1 MNIREVDL
9 NGPVRYADFG
19 GDGPPIVLVHGLGGA
34 HVNWIAA
41 GPLLTRHGRVL
52 ALDLAGFGL
61 TPRAGRSASIHAN
74 ARLLGRFIE
83 EVAGSPAIVIGN
95 SMGGM
100 VAILEAAARPREVA
114 GLVLVDPVLPMAGRR
129 PDRLVLLAFAAYAVP
144 GVGERFVRTRVAA
157 LGPEGLV
164 RETFSYCC
172 ADSSSVRE
180 DIVQAHIEF
189 ARLRDRQP
197 WAQPAF
203 LQGARSLVRL
213 VLRPRTY
220 RAVIRRVHAP
230 TLMMHGAQDR
240 LVSIL
245 SAQATARLRPDWTFR
260 VLDGVG
266 HLAELEV
273 PERFADMVT
282 SWLEGKGR
290 AALEVASRPTG
301 AAREET
307 A

>member
-1 MNIREVDL
+1 MKIREVDIG
-9 NGPVRYADFG
+9 GPVRYADFG

-34 HVNWIAA
+34 HVNWMAA
-41 GPLLTRHGRVL
+41 GPLLAKHGRVL
-52 ALDLAGFGL
+52 AIDLAGFGL

-83 EVAGSPAIVIGN
+83 EVAGTPALLVGN

-100 VAILEAAARPREVA
+100 VGILEAAARPDHVA

-144 GVGERFVRTRVAA
+144 GVGERFVRSRVAA

-164 RETFSYCC
+164 RETFRYCC
-172 ADSSSVRE
+172 ADSSSLRR
-180 DIVQAHIEF
+180 DIVEAHVEF
-189 ARLRDRQP
+189 ARLRERQP
-197 WAQPAF
+197 WAERAF

-220 RAVIRRVHAP
+220 RAVIRRVRAP
-230 TLMMHGAQDR
+230 TLLLHGAQDR

-245 SAQATARLRPDWTFR
+245 SARAAARLRPDWTFR
-260 VLDGVG
+260 VLEGVG
-266 HLAELEV
+266 HLGELEV
-273 PERFADMVT
+273 PERFVEEVDA
-282 SWLEGKGR
+282 WLAGPGR
-290 AALEVASRPTG
+290 AALDAASG
-301 AAREET
+301 AEPRA
-307 A
+307 AAG